1 MNSGERIDYIRYPCQ
16 LTMMACSLL
25 MVAPVLNP
33 VDLIPDYRDSF
44 PRRLCREELQFIREY
59 YGPAPGVGVYRF
71 TRAFPFQM
79 LHTISSSAGWA

>member
-44 PRRLCREELQFIREY
+44 PRRLCREELQFIR
-59 YGPAPGVGVYRF
+59 
-71 TRAFPFQM
+71 
-79 LHTISSSAGWA
+79 